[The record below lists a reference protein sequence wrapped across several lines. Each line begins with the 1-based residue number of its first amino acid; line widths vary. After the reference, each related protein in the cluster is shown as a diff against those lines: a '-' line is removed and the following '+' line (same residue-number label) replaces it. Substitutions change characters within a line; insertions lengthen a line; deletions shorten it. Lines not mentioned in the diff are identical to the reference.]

1 MRLSFLLV
9 LLAASGCSWA
19 TMTRPPAPPVD
30 PSPPAVCTTS
40 RLAPALDTVG
50 AVLLAVPGAITTGY
64 GIATPVCTQ
73 GWCMLEPQSGGSK
86 AAIIG
91 VGVLLL
97 GLAAVET
104 ASAVTG
110 YGWADGCEALKER
123 QLSCLSGVEPSCAA
137 LRKVP
142 RSGGRPPGSTCEASD
157 ECREGDTCYVGHCQP
172 GARER

>member
-1 MRLSFLLV
+1 MRPSPALL
-9 LLAASGCSWA
+9 LLATTGCSWV
-19 TMTRPPAPPVD
+19 TMTRPPQPPVEPAPP
-30 PSPPAVCTTS
+30 ATCTTS

-50 AVLLAVPGAITTGY
+50 AVLLVVPGAVTTGY

-73 GWCMLEPQSGGSK
+73 GFCLLEPGSGGSK

-91 VGVLLL
+91 VGVLML

-110 YGWADGCEALKER
+110 YGWASACEALKER

-137 LRKVP
+137 LRAPPP
-142 RSGGRPPGSTCEASD
+142 REGGKAPGETCQD
-157 ECREGDTCYVGHCQP
+157 DGECRATDMCFQGRCQP
-172 GARER
+172 RPR

>member
-1 MRLSFLLV
+1 
-9 LLAASGCSWA
+9 
-19 TMTRPPAPPVD
+19 VD

-73 GWCMLEPQSGGSK
+73 GWCMFEPESGGSK

-110 YGWADGCEALKER
+110 YGWADGCESLKER
-123 QLSCLSGVEPSCAA
+123 QLSCLSGVEASCAV
-137 LRKVP
+137 LRAPPP
-142 RSGGRPPGSTCEASD
+142 REGGQAPGATCREDVECRAADMCFQGRCQPRPP
-157 ECREGDTCYVGHCQP
+157 
-172 GARER
+172 

>member
-1 MRLSFLLV
+1 MRLSSLLV
-9 LLAASGCSWA
+9 LFATTGCSWV
-19 TMTRPPAPPVD
+19 TMTRPPPPPVE
-30 PSPPAVCTTS
+30 PRPPATCTTS

-64 GIATPVCTQ
+64 GIATPVCSHN
-73 GWCMLEPQSGGSK
+73 CFLEPESGGSK

-110 YGWADGCEALKER
+110 YGWASGCEALKES
-123 QLSCLSGVEPSCAA
+123 QLACLSGVEASCAA
-137 LRKVP
+137 LRAPPP
-142 RSGGRPPGSTCEASD
+142 REGGKAPGEVCKDDGECRVTDMCFQGRCQPRPP
-157 ECREGDTCYVGHCQP
+157 
-172 GARER
+172 